1 MLKVW
6 IIQIGEPLLII
17 GDERKMRSNLLAEEL
32 ARRGHEVV
40 LWVSAFDHNAKKW
53 AIKSDGDL
61 VQRENIKV
69 NLLKGTGYKKNISL
83 ARYLDHR
90 VMAWKFRKQA
100 KAQDKPDVIVASLP
114 PHDLAYQCVKYAGAN
129 WVPVVVDIR
138 DLWPDIIVDS
148 LPERLSFLG
157 RMLLFNDFRMVKKAM
172 SKADGL
178 TAVSNSFLE
187 WGLRCGNRQRSE
199 ADRVFYLGYHRLE
212 AGAGMDNLRAEFRE
226 VLEKLDNR
234 QVVTYIG
241 TFSESQG
248 PTVMT
253 ECAKRFGNSD
263 IAFVFTGY
271 GDLYERARI
280 EFKESKNVF
289 FVGWLN
295 QNEIDALL
303 MKSSI
308 GICPYSKNSTIF
320 PNKACMYLS
329 AGLPVASSYQ
339 GDLKDLIEI
348 EKIGINMGT
357 ADPDSLADFVR
368 FLIGDRRAYMDMSH
382 KAQAVFESYFLEDK
396 LYVGFADMLE
406 QIAEAKG
413 PKWSLDTI

>member
-6 IIQIGEPLLII
+6 IIQIGEPLLIR
-17 GDERKMRSNLLAEEL
+17 GDERKMRSNLLAEKL

-83 ARYLDHR
+83 ARYMDHR
-90 VMAWKFRKQA
+90 VIAWKFRKQA

-114 PHDLAYQCVKYAGAN
+114 PHDLAYQCVKYAGVN
-129 WVPVVVDIR
+129 RVPVVVDIR

-157 RMLLFNDFRMVKKAM
+157 RILLFNDFRMVKKAM
-172 SKADGL
+172 SEADGL

-187 WGLRCGNRQRSE
+187 WGLRCGNRRRSE
-199 ADRVFYLGYHRLE
+199 ADKVFYLGYHRLE
-212 AGAGMDNLRAEFRE
+212 AGADLNNVSEEFRD
-226 VLEKLDNR
+226 VLDKLDNR

-253 ECAKRFGNSD
+253 ECAKRLEDSD

-271 GDLYERARI
+271 GDTYERARA
-280 EFKESKNVF
+280 ESKDSKNVF

-308 GICPYSKNSTIF
+308 GLCPYSKSSTIF

-329 AGLPVASSYQ
+329 ASLPIASSYL
-339 GDLKDLIEI
+339 GDLKDLIET
-348 EKIGINMGT
+348 EKIGLNFGT
-357 ADPDSLADFVR
+357 SDPDSLVEFIR
-368 FLIGDRRAYMDMSH
+368 LLTSENSTYSDMSRN
-382 KAQAVFESYFLEDK
+382 ARVVFESRFVEEK
-396 LYVGFADMLE
+396 LYREFAYWVERVG
-406 QIAEAKG
+406 G
-413 PKWSLDTI
+413 